1 MRVVFDTN
9 IWVSFLIGKR
19 LSFLKSCFE
28 RLDIEVYYCFELE
41 QEFLDVANRVKIKK
55 YVDEKKVREAH
66 RIMVNSCRKIQNI
79 ESVDSSIRDPKDL
92 YLLSLA
98 ETVKADVI
106 VTGDADLLVLKQH
119 KQTKMMTFAEFKA
132 FCSSTF
138 L

>member
-98 ETVKADVI
+98 ETIKADVI

-119 KQTKMMTFAEFKA
+119 KQTKMISFVDFKA
-132 FCSSTF
+132 
-138 L
+138 LL

>member
-28 RLDIEVYYCFELE
+28 RPDVEVYYCFELE

-55 YVDEKKVREAH
+55 YVDEKKVHEAH
-66 RIMVNSCRKIQNI
+66 RIMVNSCRKSQNI
-79 ESVDSSIRDPKDL
+79 ESINSYICDPKDL

-98 ETVKADVI
+98 ETVNADYI
-106 VTGDADLLVLKQH
+106 VTGDADLLDLKQH
-119 KQTKMMTFAEFKA
+119 KQTKMISFVDFKA
-132 FCSSTF
+132 
-138 L
+138 LL